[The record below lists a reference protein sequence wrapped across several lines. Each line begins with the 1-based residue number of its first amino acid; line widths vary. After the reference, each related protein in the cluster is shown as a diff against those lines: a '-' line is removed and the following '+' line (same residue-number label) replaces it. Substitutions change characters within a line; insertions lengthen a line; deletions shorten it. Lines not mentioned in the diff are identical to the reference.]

1 MSAQIKTI
9 RLTISGDCGKTERRR
24 RKASF
29 LTDDAE
35 AKPRKER
42 KDNADRRRRQLLEAA
57 RRSVMQH
64 GLAKTTLATVAAE
77 AGLSQ
82 GVAVFY
88 FKSKNGL
95 LTETLRAQY
104 QTYAGTWQQALAAAG
119 SDPMDRL
126 LALVDADFAPHICA
140 PEALSIW
147 FAFWGEQNF
156 TPQYAEISRQF
167 DKQRNDVIREI
178 SAEVFASASSE
189 DVARIAEW
197 IDTLTDGYWQ
207 NIHLHPGRLS
217 AEAAIASTRAMI
229 AQLRRAY
236 APLIG

>member
-1 MSAQIKTI
+1 MDKT
-9 RLTISGDCGKTERRR
+9 R
-24 RKASF
+24 
-29 LTDDAE
+29 
-35 AKPRKER
+35 PRKER
-42 KDNADRRRRQLLEAA
+42 KGNADMRRRQLLEAA

-104 QTYAGTWQQALAAAG
+104 QAYSDNWRSALEGAGDQPLARLMALIE
-119 SDPMDRL
+119 
-126 LALVDADFAPHICA
+126 ADFSPKVCSA
-140 PEALSIW
+140 EALSLW

-167 DKQRNDVIREI
+167 DEERAAAIQTIC
-178 SAEVFASASSE
+178 AELFASASAAE
-189 DVARIAEW
+189 VRLIAQW
-197 IDTLTDGYWQ
+197 IDTLTDGFWQ
-207 NIHLHPGRLS
+207 SIHVHPGS
-217 AEAAIASTRAMI
+217 ATRDAALASTRALI
-229 AQLRRAY
+229 RHFVRA
-236 APLIG
+236 GKV

>member
-1 MSAQIKTI
+1 
-9 RLTISGDCGKTERRR
+9 
-24 RKASF
+24 
-29 LTDDAE
+29 LTDQSST
-35 AKPRKER
+35 KPRKER
-42 KDNADRRRRQLLEAA
+42 KDNADRRRKQLLDAA

-64 GLAKTTLATVAAE
+64 GLAKTTLATVADE

-104 QTYAGTWQQALAAAG
+104 QTYADTWKQALTKAG
-119 SDPMDRL
+119 PDPMDRL

-167 DKQRNDVIREI
+167 DQERNSVIRETCTELMPG
-178 SAEVFASASSE
+178 AAPE
-189 DVARIAEW
+189 DAARVAEW

-207 NIHLHPGRLS
+207 NIHLHPARMS
-217 AEAAIASTRAMI
+217 ADAAITSTRAMI
-229 AQLRRAY
+229 AQLFRTYSAD
-236 APLIG
+236 

>member
-1 MSAQIKTI
+1 MI
-9 RLTISGDCGKTERRR
+9 E
-24 RKASF
+24 
-29 LTDDAE
+29 
-35 AKPRKER
+35 KPRKER
-42 KDNADRRRRQLLEAA
+42 KDNADKRRRQLLEAA

-104 QTYAGTWQQALAAAG
+104 QAYADNWRAALDRAG
-119 SDPMDRL
+119 PDPKDRL
-126 LALVDADFAPHICA
+126 SALIEADFAPEVCS

-147 FAFWGEQNF
+147 FAFWGEQKF

-167 DKQRNDVIREI
+167 DEDRGASIRDICAGVLPGATPE
-178 SAEVFASASSE
+178 EVAS
-189 DVARIAEW
+189 IAEW
-197 IDTLTDGYWQ
+197 IDTLTDGFWQ
-207 NIHLHPGRLS
+207 NIHLHPGRKTRQ
-217 AEAAIASTRAMI
+217 AALTSTRALI
-229 AQLRRAY
+229 AK
-236 APLIG
+236 LIGGPSDIR